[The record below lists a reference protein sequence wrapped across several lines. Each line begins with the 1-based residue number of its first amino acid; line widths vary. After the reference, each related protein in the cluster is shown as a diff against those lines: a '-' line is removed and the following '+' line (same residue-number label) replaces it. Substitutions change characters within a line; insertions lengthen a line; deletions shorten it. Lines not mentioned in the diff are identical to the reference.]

1 MGTMK
6 YYRLHKVPG
15 AHYESASLRKFIHGR
30 TETIRSCS
38 VESIKFAQTML
49 DASTSANEKASAL
62 RTAIKAHKD
71 YTTLVRKNY
80 YSKYVRSKYYFQ
92 ALSGEGVDRHLLGL
106 RLIAAE
112 NKIELPDLFKDAAY
126 SRSAHM
132 RLSTSQVKLIK

>member
-1 MGTMK
+1 MHF
-6 YYRLHKVPG
+6 RLHKVPG

-49 DASTSANEKASAL
+49 DNSTSVNEKATAL

-71 YTTLVRKNY
+71 YTMLVRPRYPFPRYFAHLIY
-80 YSKYVRSKYYFQ
+80 YQ
-92 ALSGEGVDRHLLGL
+92 ALNGEGVDRHLLGL

-132 RLSTSQVKLIK
+132 RLSTSQVNLQRK

>member
-1 MGTMK
+1 
-6 YYRLHKVPG
+6 
-15 AHYESASLRKFIHGR
+15 
-30 TETIRSCS
+30 
-38 VESIKFAQTML
+38 ML

-71 YTTLVRKNY
+71 YTTLVRQNYHSNEFCSHNY
-80 YSKYVRSKYYFQ
+80 YQ

-132 RLSTSQVKLIK
+132 RLSTSQVKLLK